1 MKCAILSVGDVFTRD
16 RLGKTGV
23 ITDTLL
29 IRRITDEGVQL
40 ARVQTSPGWADVSC
54 PTLPQ
59 PNLIELADYRRADF
73 TAWAEA
79 VAKLTDYLL
88 ALPSEAME

>member
-16 RLGKTGV
+16 RLANTGV

-29 IRRITDEGVQL
+29 IRSIMDRGVLMARI
-40 ARVQTSPGWADVSC
+40 QTSPGWVDVSI
-54 PTLPQ
+54 PTLPN

>member
-1 MKCAILSVGDVFTRD
+1 MKYAVLSVGDVFTRD
-16 RLGKTGV
+16 RLGNTGV

-29 IRRITDEGVQL
+29 IRRITDGGVQL
-40 ARVQTSPGWADVSC
+40 SRIQTSPGWADVSC

-59 PNLIELADYRRADF
+59 PNLIELADYRRADW
-73 TAWAEA
+73 TAWSEA

-88 ALPSEAME
+88 ALPAEAIE